1 MENKNNS
8 NANANDD
15 LEGKFDN
22 AMEIPI
28 EDNGIQDDSNSD
40 ISDESTNK
48 STQEEQD
55 YGLVF
60 QTKIF
65 ERLQKIDRNISTLRI
80 NSELIKQELRENTLL
95 MKHILRTTL
104 NNYTKKDEKS
114 TATKRRAEGDS
125 ISVDKATDV
134 NGSK

>member
-1 MENKNNS
+1 MEDKNNS
-8 NANANDD
+8 NANDD

-65 ERLQKIDRNISTLRI
+65 DRLQKIDRNISTLRI

-104 NNYTKKDEKS
+104 NKYTGKDEKS
-114 TATKRRAEGDS
+114 TATKRRTEGDS
-125 ISVDKATDV
+125 ISVDKETDV
-134 NGSK
+134 NESK

>member
-40 ISDESTNK
+40 ISDKSTNK
-48 STQEEQD
+48 STQEEHD

>member
-1 MENKNNS
+1 MENKDNS

-40 ISDESTNK
+40 ISDKSTNK
-48 STQEEQD
+48 STQEEHD

-80 NSELIKQELRENTLL
+80 NSELIKQELRENTSL
-95 MKHILRTTL
+95 MKHLLRHSLTK
-104 NNYTKKDEKS
+104 YTDNQEERF
-114 TATKRRAEGDS
+114 ATKRPAEDS
-125 ISVDKATDV
+125 NFDDEKHM
-134 NGSK
+134 

>member
-1 MENKNNS
+1 MENKDNS

-40 ISDESTNK
+40 ISDKSTNK
-48 STQEEQD
+48 STQEEHD

-80 NSELIKQELRENTLL
+80 NSELIKQELRENKSL
-95 MKHILRTTL
+95 MKHILRHLLTK
-104 NNYTKKDEKS
+104 YTDNQEERF
-114 TATKRRAEGDS
+114 ATKRPAEDS
-125 ISVDKATDV
+125 NFDDEKQM
-134 NGSK
+134 